1 MNQIDVYEHGRL
13 IIDEEVFTRSHW
25 KSFVKL
31 NTLQHGVYF
40 DVLHNGLKFKH
51 YVGVLQVDG
60 LIVNIHP
67 KADKDDDDS
76 RWKGVLLQM
85 LKACGKIKAQTSGNA
100 QLKKQNI
107 NLLEVYFEYYLK
119 EIEGLLHRA
128 DYFANLDRHCDTK
141 KLSGYV
147 VLNVFFENSTR
158 TRVSFELAARR
169 LGAEV
174 INISL
179 INSSIKKGE
188 SLLDTASTLNAMKP
202 DLLIVRHPHSGAPL
216 LFADYLNCSIINAGD
231 GRHEH
236 PTQALLDALTIKR
249 RVGYLEGLK
258 ISICGDI
265 ANSRVARSNIHLL
278 TIMGADVRCVAPST
292 LMPSNLENLGVKCF
306 YDMKMGIKDADV
318 VMLLRL
324 QNERMSGTENPS
336 EREYFKF
343 FGLDETKLALASPN
357 AVIMHP
363 GPMNRGVEIA
373 SALAD
378 DSNRS
383 LIKTQV
389 EMGVAVRMSII
400 EALNNTKNE
409 ILKN

>member
-1 MNQIDVYEHGRL
+1 MNDLLNSNQEKI
-13 IIDEEVFTRSHW
+13 S
-25 KSFVKL
+25 SSPVKL
-31 NTLQHGVYF
+31 SSHHLLSIEGM
-40 DVLHNGLKFKH
+40 
-51 YVGVLQVDG
+51 
-60 LIVNIHP
+60 
-67 KADKDDDDS
+67 DK
-76 RWKGVLLQM
+76 
-85 LKACGKIKAQTSGNA
+85 
-100 QLKKQNI
+100 
-107 NLLEVYFEYYLK
+107 K
-119 EIEGLLHRA
+119 EIQNLIERA
-128 DYFANLDRHCDTK
+128 NFFANLDKHSDTK
-141 KLSGYV
+141 FLNGYV

-174 INISL
+174 LNISL

-188 SLLDTASTLNAMKP
+188 SLLDTASTLNAMRP
-202 DLLIVRHPHSGAPL
+202 DLLIVRHPHSGAPI
-216 LFADYLNCSIINAGD
+216 LFSNYLDCSIINAGD

-249 RVGYLEGLK
+249 RLGHLEGLK

-278 TIMGADVRCVAPST
+278 TTMGAEVRCVAPPT
-292 LMPSNLENLGVKCF
+292 LMPFGLENLGVKC
-306 YDMKMGIKDADV
+306 YYNMQEGIKNSDV

-336 EREYFKF
+336 EREYFKRI
-343 FGLDETKLALASPN
+343 FGARHSFILQTKLSLANSN

-373 SALAD
+373 SVLAD
-378 DSNRS
+378 DANRS

-400 EALNNTKNE
+400 EALNYTKTQ
-409 ILKN
+409 I

>member
-1 MNQIDVYEHGRL
+1 MSGLLKNNYE
-13 IIDEEVFTRSHW
+13 VNKTSP
-25 KSFVKL
+25 VKL
-31 NTLQHGVYF
+31 SSNH
-40 DVLHNGLKFKH
+40 
-51 YVGVLQVDG
+51 
-60 LIVNIHP
+60 
-67 KADKDDDDS
+67 
-76 RWKGVLLQM
+76 LL
-85 LKACGKIKAQTSGNA
+85 A
-100 QLKKQNI
+100 
-107 NLLEVYFEYYLK
+107 
-119 EIEGLLHRA
+119 IEGMQKSEIQKLLDRA
-128 DYFANLDRHCDTK
+128 DYFASLDKHTDTK
-141 KLSGYV
+141 YLSGYV

-216 LFADYLNCSIINAGD
+216 LFAEYLNCSIINAGD

-249 RVGYLEGLK
+249 RIGYLEGLR

-278 TIMGADVRCVAPST
+278 TTMGAEVRCVAPST
-292 LMPSNLENLGVKCF
+292 LMPSSLEKLGVKCF
-306 YDMKMGIKDADV
+306 FDMKEGIKDADV

-336 EREYFKF
+336 EREYFNF
-343 FGLDETKLALASPN
+343 FGLDETKLSMANSN

-378 DSNRS
+378 DTNRS

-400 EALNNTKNE
+400 EALNHSKN
-409 ILKN
+409 IT

>member
-1 MNQIDVYEHGRL
+1 MNKFLKNNQKNKLY
-13 IIDEEVFTRSHW
+13 SP
-25 KSFVKL
+25 VKL
-31 NTLQHGVYF
+31 SSHHLLSIEGMT
-40 DVLHNGLKFKH
+40 
-51 YVGVLQVDG
+51 
-60 LIVNIHP
+60 
-67 KADKDDDDS
+67 KDEIQ
-76 RWKGVLLQM
+76 K
-85 LKACGKIKAQTSGNA
+85 
-100 QLKKQNI
+100 
-107 NLLEVYFEYYLK
+107 LLE
-119 EIEGLLHRA
+119 RA
-128 DYFANLDRHCDTK
+128 DFFANLDRHSDTK
-141 KLSGYV
+141 FLPGYV

-249 RVGYLEGLK
+249 RIGRLEDLK

-278 TIMGADVRCVAPST
+278 TTMGAEVRCVAPST
-292 LMPSNLENLGVKCF
+292 LMPSNLEKLNVKCF
-306 YDMKMGIKDADV
+306 YDMDEGIKNSDV
-318 VMLLRL
+318 IMLLRL

-343 FGLDETKLALASPN
+343 FGLDEKKLSLASPN

-373 SALAD
+373 SSLAD
-378 DSNRS
+378 DPSRS

-400 EALNNTKNE
+400 EALNFTKNQT
-409 ILKN
+409 

>member
-1 MNQIDVYEHGRL
+1 MNKI
-13 IIDEEVFTRSHW
+13 
-25 KSFVKL
+25 
-31 NTLQHGVYF
+31 
-40 DVLHNGLKFKH
+40 FKNH
-51 YVGVLQVDG
+51 KTILSSPV
-60 LIVNIHP
+60 
-67 KADKDDDDS
+67 
-76 RWKGVLLQM
+76 
-85 LKACGKIKAQTSGNA
+85 
-100 QLKKQNI
+100 
-107 NLLEVYFEYYLK
+107 NLLSSHLLAIEGMQKY
-119 EIEGLLHRA
+119 EIEGLLDRA
-128 DYFANLDRHCDTK
+128 NYFANLDRHSDTK

-188 SLLDTASTLNAMKP
+188 SLLDTASTLNAMRP
-202 DLLIVRHPHSGAPL
+202 DLLIVRHPHSGAPH
-216 LFADYLNCSIINAGD
+216 LFATYLNCSIINAGD

-249 RVGYLEGLK
+249 RIGHLEGLK

-278 TIMGADVRCVAPST
+278 NIMGAEVRCIAPST
-292 LMPSNLENLGVKCF
+292 LMPLNLEKLGVNCF
-306 YDMKMGIKDADV
+306 YNME
-318 VMLLRL
+318 
-324 QNERMSGTENPS
+324 ERMSGTENPS

-343 FGLDETKLALASPN
+343 FGLDETKLSLANSN

-378 DSNRS
+378 DTNRS

-400 EALNNTKNE
+400 ESLIHTKTKGLE
-409 ILKN
+409 K

>member
-1 MNQIDVYEHGRL
+1 MNELLKNNYE
-13 IIDEEVFTRSHW
+13 VN
-25 KSFVKL
+25 KSSPVKL
-31 NTLQHGVYF
+31 SSH
-40 DVLHNGLKFKH
+40 H
-51 YVGVLQVDG
+51 
-60 LIVNIHP
+60 
-67 KADKDDDDS
+67 
-76 RWKGVLLQM
+76 LL
-85 LKACGKIKAQTSGNA
+85 A
-100 QLKKQNI
+100 
-107 NLLEVYFEYYLK
+107 
-119 EIEGLLHRA
+119 IEGMQKSEIQKLLDRA
-128 DYFANLDRHCDTK
+128 DYFASLDKHTDTK
-141 KLSGYV
+141 YLPGYV

-216 LFADYLNCSIINAGD
+216 LFTEYLNCSIINAGD

-249 RVGYLEGLK
+249 RIGYLEGLR

-278 TIMGADVRCVAPST
+278 TTMGAEVRCVAPST
-292 LMPSNLENLGVKCF
+292 LMPSSLEKLGVKCF
-306 YDMKMGIKDADV
+306 FDMKEGIKDADV

-343 FGLDETKLALASPN
+343 FGLDETKLSMANSN

-378 DSNRS
+378 DANRS

-400 EALNNTKNE
+400 EALNHSKN
-409 ILKN
+409 KP